1 MNRIELAQRDKEYLL
16 NEIGRLKEIADTNYA
31 QWQEQTERVGLLITE
46 NRVLAESLL
55 EAMEWNWLDKDWNE
69 AMFDTF
75 KAYADKALASISGNQ
90 K

>member
-1 MNRIELAQRDKEYLL
+1 MTDLAKWLQELALDTKRCDTADVYNVCKAAEEL
-16 NEIGRLKEIADTNYA
+16 ERLF
-31 QWQEQTERVGLLITE
+31 TE

-55 EAMEWNWLDKDWNE
+55 EAMEWNWLDEDWNE